1 MCPSLEGSCGVRP
14 ESSSSYEDPRVDS
27 VSLTDASPQSLPHR
41 TAPHRAVEP
50 CALKPSRPLVCSRV
64 MNQPLD
70 ANKRGKLYSG
80 MIDCFV
86 KTSKS
91 EGVPA
96 LWKGSVLPVYTCRW
110 GCVS

>member
-1 MCPSLEGSCGVRP
+1 
-14 ESSSSYEDPRVDS
+14 
-27 VSLTDASPQSLPHR
+27 
-41 TAPHRAVEP
+41 
-50 CALKPSRPLVCSRV
+50 